1 MKLRDLL
8 KHFEHLDLDTEIYIA
23 SAIDDDG
30 ERYLSSKITIGS
42 MLAIPYPAFDKDCI
56 VPNELLDRHD
66 KDVVEVVV
74 II

>member
-8 KHFEHLDLDTEIYIA
+8 KHFEHLDLDTEIYTA

-30 ERYLSSKITIGS
+30 ERYLSANISIGS

-56 VPNELLDRHD
+56 VPDKLLNRHD
-66 KDVVEVVV
+66 KDVIEVVV